1 MAETNRML
9 AITINEIWKMFATS
23 NIEEK
28 SFFKA
33 TTKEPSRFSFE
44 SIFLKLCTKNRTI
57 IRYKMNLND
66 KLPKSN
72 LKIIG
77 INVRTSISNKKN
89 DKTLIIDNLSK

>member
-1 MAETNRML
+1 MAETNRMF

-23 NIEEK
+23 KIEEK

-33 TTKEPSRFSFE
+33 STNESSRFSVE
-44 SIFLKLCTKNRTI
+44 SIFLKLYTKNRTI

-77 INVRTSISNKKN
+77 INVRTSIINKKN
-89 DKTLIIDNLSK
+89 DKTIIIDNLSK